1 MKTNRLLLVMTFM
14 SVLLFGTSLFAQQEV
29 DPSWYNPWHAQNNV
43 TAQRPR
49 VAKHKNQSRNLAKT
63 AASSPE
69 RHAGKLRAKRVV
81 VSRRAQ
87 S

>member
-29 DPSWYNPWHAQNNV
+29 DPSWYNPWQAQNNV
-43 TAQRPR
+43 TAQRPQ
-49 VAKHKNQSRNLAKT
+49 VTKHKNQSRHLAKT
-63 AASSPE
+63 AASARE